1 MIKLKRWL
9 IERFLPAWCRDELL
23 EENRRLR
30 ERLVCKEQEI
40 DRLEAYIQGIHDNQ
54 RRQGRI
60 VIHCKEVSG
69 P

>member
-1 MIKLKRWL
+1 
-9 IERFLPAWCRDELL
+9 
-23 EENRRLR
+23 
-30 ERLVCKEQEI
+30 VCKEQEI